1 VLVRASALEGC
12 GQVRGVLYLL
22 QVIFLDADQVIR
34 TDIRQLADLDLQVS
48 GGCCPKH
55 LPDRMLGVPKLT

>member
-1 VLVRASALEGC
+1 MRSVLC
-12 GQVRGVLYLL
+12 LL

-34 TDIRQLADLDLQVS
+34 TDIKQLADLDLQVS

-55 LPDRMLGVPKLT
+55 LPDRMLGGPKLT